1 MLDASLG
8 SGFPKKG
15 VVLLE
20 LDSHV
25 NMTIAIIFLQRIVS
39 NFVSSGNAVLLQPD
53 NWMEPS
59 SILRF
64 FETSMPAGK
73 KRSLFKILSTCKP
86 DKISNNIISLGK
98 NQSPNQLLAT
108 LVKMKQSHRDKLLL
122 NIMWADAIQSLY
134 GARRARD
141 GMKNILSR
149 ILAHADLSI
158 AVLTR
163 SQEDILEL
171 VSQISNIH
179 LRFMMIN
186 DTLFLQS
193 IVPSSNLYSLVF
205 DRQSQMSLKP
215 VV

>member
-1 MLDASLG
+1 
-8 SGFPKKG
+8 
-15 VVLLE
+15 
-20 LDSHV
+20 
-25 NMTIAIIFLQRIVS
+25 
-39 NFVSSGNAVLLQPD
+39 
-53 NWMEPS
+53 
-59 SILRF
+59 
-64 FETSMPAGK
+64 
-73 KRSLFKILSTCKP
+73 
-86 DKISNNIISLGK
+86 
-98 NQSPNQLLAT
+98 
-108 LVKMKQSHRDKLLL
+108 MKQSHRDKLLL